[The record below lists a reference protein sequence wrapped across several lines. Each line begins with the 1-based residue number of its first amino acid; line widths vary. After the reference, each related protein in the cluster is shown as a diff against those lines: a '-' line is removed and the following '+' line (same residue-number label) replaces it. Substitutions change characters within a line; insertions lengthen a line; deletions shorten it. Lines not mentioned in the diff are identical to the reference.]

1 MPLTL
6 GGVTAPISRWFLVLS
21 RFSTSALYELVSLNL
36 PAVNTEQA
44 HRFATTRWSLV
55 LSSASSADDTAEAQE
70 ALGQLCRLY
79 WRPIF
84 AFIYRRGLSLVDAQ
98 DLTQEFFVR
107 LLNGKL
113 LQRAVQG
120 RGRFRA
126 LLLTA
131 LQNFLIDNH
140 DKRSAQKRGGGVEFV
155 SWDDWMAEAP
165 SHLTVP
171 MRTIESWS
179 AERVFDVRWAATIVE
194 QALRALREECEI
206 CGRGRLFDALQGT
219 LAADRGETSFEQL
232 SVHLALPE
240 AELKR
245 LVQQLRVRYR
255 ALLRREVARTV
266 ETEAEV
272 DDEIRYLCKVLAS
285 SPGES

>member
-1 MPLTL
+1 MT
-6 GGVTAPISRWFLVLS
+6 
-21 RFSTSALYELVSLNL
+21 LNL
-36 PAVNTEQA
+36 PAATTEQA

-55 LSSASSADDTAEAQE
+55 LSSAGTAHDTDESHE

-113 LQRAVQG
+113 LQKAVPG

-126 LLLTA
+126 LLLRA
-131 LQNFLIDNH
+131 LQNFLIDTH
-140 DKRSAQKRGGGVEFV
+140 DKRSAQKRGGGLEFV

-171 MRTIESWS
+171 VQAIESWS

-219 LAADRGETSFEQL
+219 LAADRGDTCYPQL
-232 SVHLALPE
+232 AAEVGLPD

-245 LVQQLRVRYR
+245 VVQQLRGRYR
-255 ALLRREVARTV
+255 ALLRREVALTV

-285 SPGES
+285 SAE

>member
-1 MPLTL
+1 
-6 GGVTAPISRWFLVLS
+6 VT
-21 RFSTSALYELVSLNL
+21 LNL
-36 PAVNTEQA
+36 AAEQTEQG
-44 HRFATTRWSLV
+44 HRFATTRWSLL
-55 LSSASSADDTAEAQE
+55 LSSVGTADDAAESHE

-84 AFIYRRGLSLVDAQ
+84 AYIYRRGLSLVDAQ
-98 DLTQEFFVR
+98 DLTQEFFMR

-120 RGRFRA
+120 RSRFRA
-126 LLLTA
+126 LLLRA
-131 LQNFLIDNH
+131 LQNFLNDTH
-140 DKRSAQKRGGGVEFV
+140 DKRSARKRGGGMEFV

-171 MRTIESWS
+171 ARAIESWS
-179 AERVFDVRWAATIVE
+179 AERLFDVRWAATIVE

-206 CGRGRLFDALQGT
+206 CGRGRLFDALQGA
-219 LAADRGETSFEQL
+219 LAIDRDETCYSQL
-232 SVHLALPE
+232 LTDVGLPE

-245 LVQQLRVRYR
+245 LVQQLRLRYR

-266 ETEAEV
+266 ETEADV

-285 SPGES
+285 SPAES

>member
-1 MPLTL
+1 MT
-6 GGVTAPISRWFLVLS
+6 
-21 RFSTSALYELVSLNL
+21 LNL
-36 PAVNTEQA
+36 AAETTEQA

-55 LSSASSADDTAEAQE
+55 LSSAATEHDTAESQE

-84 AFIYRRGLSLVDAQ
+84 AFIYRRGLPLVDAQ
-98 DLTQEFFVR
+98 DLTQEFFLR

-113 LQRAVQG
+113 LQKAVQC

-126 LLLTA
+126 LLLRA
-131 LQNFLIDNH
+131 LQNFLNDTH
-140 DKRSAQKRGGGVEFV
+140 DKRSAQKRGGRMEFV

-171 MRTIESWS
+171 ARTIESWS
-179 AERVFDVRWAATIVE
+179 AERLFDVRWAATIVE

-219 LAADRGETSFEQL
+219 LTGDRAETS
-232 SVHLALPE
+232 LAELVADLGLPE
-240 AELKR
+240 TELKR

-266 ETEAEV
+266 VTEAEV

-285 SPGES
+285 SAAES